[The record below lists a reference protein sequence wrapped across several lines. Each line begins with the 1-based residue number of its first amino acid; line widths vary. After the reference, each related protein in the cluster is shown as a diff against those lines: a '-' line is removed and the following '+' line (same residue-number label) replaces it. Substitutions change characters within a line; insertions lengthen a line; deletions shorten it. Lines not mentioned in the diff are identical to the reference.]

1 MAVNMAHDEGGV
13 TEQRECVRSSR
24 DAADV
29 NAATSRLG
37 RYSLWSLVL
46 GFVFFP
52 APVFALLISLSFE
65 SVPGS
70 VPLAGSGSTSASL
83 NFGSVSAF
91 EPLNAGVTRTA
102 GASSYT
108 ISTRFGVRA
117 THLLGGL
124 LSPNYTVRAR
134 LLSAQPLTWR
144 VDGVTMSTTA
154 ATFATSQPYGPVV
167 PHTLAFVVP
176 FSQPAGAVTTVLEVT
191 AIAN

>member
-1 MAVNMAHDEGGV
+1 VSVSRNEGEV
-13 TEQRECVRSSR
+13 TGQGECGRSPR
-24 DAADV
+24 DAADR
-29 NAATSRLG
+29 NAAAWRPG
-37 RYSLWSLVL
+37 RYSRWSLVL
-46 GFVFFP
+46 GLVFFP

-65 SVPGS
+65 SVAGS
-70 VPLAGSGSTSASL
+70 VPLAGSGTTSATL

-91 EPLNAGVTRTA
+91 EPLNPGVTRTA

-108 ISTRFGVRA
+108 ISTRFGVRG
-117 THLLGGL
+117 THLLGGI

-154 ATFATSQPYGPVV
+154 ATIATSQPYGPIV